1 MNWIKNFA
9 RWIIRKELRLQDVA
23 FQTQAGLIHE
33 YTLRHEEDEKT
44 IRNLRNRLF
53 GRRKHLVSQLMLEC
67 IAMCLPD
74 PNAVGTGSI
83 TVSDIKLRN
92 AGFVDEIGGVKYD
105 HKCFVKE
112 ITENE
117 GERGAIV
124 HITDYN
130 MNIFVPLRR
139 ENVSYEVYGVKTAI
153 ETYFWDFYG
162 AGLRMLSA
170 EAWAM
175 ATEFVKAQNN
185 VLSEFREQ
193 GLL

>member
-1 MNWIKNFA
+1 MNWIKKFA
-9 RWIIRKELRLQDVA
+9 QWILREEINA
-23 FQTQAGLIHE
+23 FKSTLAKQAN
-33 YTLRHEEDEKT
+33 EKQALNNK
-44 IRNLRNRLF
+44 IERLKSRLF

-67 IAMCLPD
+67 IVKCLPD
-74 PNAVGTGSI
+74 PNAVGTGGI
-83 TVSDIKLRN
+83 TASDIKMRN
-92 AGFVDEIGGVKYD
+92 MGFVDEIGGRKYD

-112 ITENE
+112 ITTHE

-130 MNIFVPLRR
+130 MNIFIPLRR
-139 ENVSYEVYGVKTAI
+139 ENVSYEVYGVQTAI

-170 EAWAM
+170 EVWAM
-175 ATEFVKAQNN
+175 VTEFIRAQNN

>member
-1 MNWIKNFA
+1 MNWIKKFA
-9 RWIIRKELRLQDVA
+9 QWLLSEELAEERKHYQKINNDLRADKEALEKSNE
-23 FQTQAGLIHE
+23 GL
-33 YTLRHEEDEKT
+33 R
-44 IRNLRNRLF
+44 RLAF

-67 IAMCLPD
+67 IVKCLPD
-74 PNAVGTGSI
+74 PNAVGTGGI
-83 TVSDIKLRN
+83 TASDIKMRN
-92 AGFVDEIGGVKYD
+92 MGFVDEIGGMKYD

-112 ITENE
+112 ITAHE

-130 MNIFVPLRR
+130 MNIFMLRK
-139 ENVSYEVYGVKTAI
+139 ENVSYKVYGVQIAI

-175 ATEFVKAQNN
+175 ATEFIRAQNN
-185 VLSEFREQ
+185 VLSEFRE
-193 GLL
+193 

>member
-1 MNWIKNFA
+1 MNWIKKFA
-9 RWIIRKELRLQDVA
+9 QWLLSKELAEERKHYQKINDDLRADKEALEKSNEGLRRLA
-23 FQTQAGLIHE
+23 
-33 YTLRHEEDEKT
+33 
-44 IRNLRNRLF
+44 F

-67 IAMCLPD
+67 IVKRLPD
-74 PNAVGTGSI
+74 PNAVGTGGI
-83 TVSDIKLRN
+83 TASDIKLRN
-92 AGFVDEIGGVKYD
+92 MGFVDEIGGRKYD

-112 ITENE
+112 ITAHE

-130 MNIFVPLRR
+130 MNIFIPLRK
-139 ENVSYEVYGVKTAI
+139 ENVSYKVYGVQTAI

-170 EAWAM
+170 EAWVM
-175 ATEFVKAQNN
+175 ATEFIRAQNN
-185 VLSEFREQ
+185 VLKEFREQ

>member
-1 MNWIKNFA
+1 MNWIKKFA
-9 RWIIRKELRLQDVA
+9 QWLLSEELAEERKHYKKINDDLRADKEALEKSNE
-23 FQTQAGLIHE
+23 GL
-33 YTLRHEEDEKT
+33 R
-44 IRNLRNRLF
+44 RLAF

-67 IAMCLPD
+67 IVKCLPD
-74 PNAVGTGSI
+74 PNAVGTGGI
-83 TVSDIKLRN
+83 TASDIKLRN
-92 AGFVDEIGGVKYD
+92 MGFVDEIGGRKYD

-112 ITENE
+112 ITAHE

-130 MNIFVPLRR
+130 MNIFIPLRK
-139 ENVSYEVYGVKTAI
+139 ENVSYEVYGVQTAI

-175 ATEFVKAQNN
+175 ATEFIRAQNN
-185 VLSEFREQ
+185 VLKEFREQ

>member
-1 MNWIKNFA
+1 MNWIKKFA
-9 RWIIRKELRLQDVA
+9 QWLLSEELAEERKHYQKINDDLRADKEAL
-23 FQTQAGLIHE
+23 
-33 YTLRHEEDEKT
+33 EKS
-44 IRNLRNRLF
+44 NEWLKRLAF

-67 IAMCLPD
+67 IVKCLPD
-74 PNAVGTGSI
+74 PNAVGVGRISAADISI
-83 TVSDIKLRN
+83 RN
-92 AGFVDEIGGVKYD
+92 MSFVDERGGRKYN

-130 MNIFVPLRR
+130 MNIFIPLRI
-139 ENVSYEVYGVKTAI
+139 ENVSYEVYGVQTAI

-175 ATEFVKAQNN
+175 ATEFIRAQNN
-185 VLSEFREQ
+185 VMKEFREQ
-193 GLL
+193 

>member
-1 MNWIKNFA
+1 MSWIKKFA
-9 RWIIRKELRLQDVA
+9 NWVLSDDLQEMKTKHDREIKDLEKSNEGLR
-23 FQTQAGLIHE
+23 
-33 YTLRHEEDEKT
+33 
-44 IRNLRNRLF
+44 RLAF

-67 IAMCLPD
+67 IVKCLPD
-74 PNAVGTGSI
+74 PNAVGTGGI
-83 TVSDIKLRN
+83 TASDIKLRN
-92 AGFVDEIGGVKYD
+92 MGFVDEIGGRKYD

-112 ITENE
+112 ITAHE

-130 MNIFVPLRR
+130 MNIFIPLRK
-139 ENVSYEVYGVKTAI
+139 ENVSYEVYGVQTAI
-153 ETYFWDFYG
+153 ETYSWDFYG

-175 ATEFVKAQNN
+175 ATEFIRAQNN

>member
-1 MNWIKNFA
+1 MNWIKKFA
-9 RWIIRKELRLQDVA
+9 QWLLSEELAEERKHYQKINDDLRADKEALEKSNE
-23 FQTQAGLIHE
+23 GL
-33 YTLRHEEDEKT
+33 R
-44 IRNLRNRLF
+44 RLAF

-67 IAMCLPD
+67 IVKCLPD
-74 PNAVGTGSI
+74 PNAVGTGGI
-83 TVSDIKLRN
+83 TASDIKLRN
-92 AGFVDEIGGVKYD
+92 MGFVDEIGGRKYD
-105 HKCFVKE
+105 HKCFDKE
-112 ITENE
+112 ITAHE

-130 MNIFVPLRR
+130 MNIFIPLRK
-139 ENVSYEVYGVKTAI
+139 ENVSYEVYGVQTAI

-175 ATEFVKAQNN
+175 ATEFIRAQNN
-185 VLSEFREQ
+185 VLKEFREQ

>member
-1 MNWIKNFA
+1 MNWIKKFA
-9 RWIIRKELRLQDVA
+9 RWV
-23 FQTQAGLIHE
+23 
-33 YTLRHEEDEKT
+33 
-44 IRNLRNRLF
+44 LRNELKAISESMGEARRYAKDIELLKRQIF
-53 GRRKHLVSQLMLEC
+53 GRHKHLVSQLMLEY
-67 IAMCLPD
+67 IVKCLPD
-74 PNAVGTGSI
+74 PNAVGIGRI
-83 TVSDIKLRN
+83 TASDIKMRN
-92 AGFVDEIGGVKYD
+92 MVFEDELGGRKYV

-112 ITENE
+112 ITSRE

-130 MNIFVPLRR
+130 MNIFIPLRK
-139 ENVSYEVYGVKTAI
+139 EKVSYEVYGVQTAI

-170 EAWAM
+170 EAWTM
-175 ATEFVKAQNN
+175 ATEFIRAQNN

>member
-1 MNWIKNFA
+1 MNWIKKFA
-9 RWIIRKELRLQDVA
+9 QWLLSEELAEERKHYQKINDDLRADKEAL
-23 FQTQAGLIHE
+23 
-33 YTLRHEEDEKT
+33 EKS
-44 IRNLRNRLF
+44 NEWLKRLAF

-67 IAMCLPD
+67 IVKCLPD
-74 PNAVGTGSI
+74 PNAVGVGRISSADISI
-83 TVSDIKLRN
+83 RN
-92 AGFVDEIGGVKYD
+92 MGFVDELGGRRYD

-112 ITENE
+112 ITERE

-130 MNIFVPLRR
+130 MNIFIPLRK
-139 ENVSYEVYGVKTAI
+139 ENVSYEVFGVQTAI

-175 ATEFVKAQNN
+175 ATEFIRAQNN

>member
-1 MNWIKNFA
+1 MNWIKKFA
-9 RWIIRKELRLQDVA
+9 QWLLSEELAEERKHYQKINDDLRADKEALKKSN
-23 FQTQAGLIHE
+23 E
-33 YTLRHEEDEKT
+33 
-44 IRNLRNRLF
+44 RLKRLAF

-67 IAMCLPD
+67 IVNCLPD

-83 TVSDIKLRN
+83 TASDIKMRN
-92 AGFVDEIGGVKYD
+92 TCFVDEIGGMKYN

-112 ITENE
+112 ITTHE

-130 MNIFVPLRR
+130 MNIFIPLRK
-139 ENVSYEVYGVKTAI
+139 ENVSYEVYGVQTAI

-162 AGLRMLSA
+162 AGLRMLSVK
-170 EAWAM
+170 AWAI
-175 ATEFVKAQNN
+175 ATEFIRAQNN
-185 VLSEFREQ
+185 VLSEFKEQ

>member
-1 MNWIKNFA
+1 MNWIKKFA
-9 RWIIRKELRLQDVA
+9 QWLLSEELAEERKHYQKINDDLRADKEALEKSNE
-23 FQTQAGLIHE
+23 GL
-33 YTLRHEEDEKT
+33 R
-44 IRNLRNRLF
+44 RLAF

-67 IAMCLPD
+67 IVKCLPD
-74 PNAVGTGSI
+74 PNAVGTGGI
-83 TVSDIKLRN
+83 TASDIKLRN
-92 AGFVDEIGGVKYD
+92 MGFVDEIGGRKYD

-112 ITENE
+112 ITAHE

-130 MNIFVPLRR
+130 MNIFIPLRK
-139 ENVSYEVYGVKTAI
+139 ENVSYEMYGVQTAI

-162 AGLRMLSA
+162 AELRMLSA

-175 ATEFVKAQNN
+175 ATEFIRAQNN
-185 VLSEFREQ
+185 VLKEFREQ

>member
-1 MNWIKNFA
+1 MNWIKKFA
-9 RWIIRKELRLQDVA
+9 QWLLSEELAEERKHYQKINDDLRADKEALEKSNE
-23 FQTQAGLIHE
+23 GLRRIA
-33 YTLRHEEDEKT
+33 
-44 IRNLRNRLF
+44 F

-67 IAMCLPD
+67 IVKCLPD
-74 PNAVGTGSI
+74 PNAVGTGGI
-83 TVSDIKLRN
+83 TASEIKLRN
-92 AGFVDEIGGVKYD
+92 MGFVDEIGGRKYD

-112 ITENE
+112 ITAHE

-130 MNIFVPLRR
+130 MNIFIPLRK
-139 ENVSYEVYGVKTAI
+139 EKVSYVAYGVQTAI

-175 ATEFVKAQNN
+175 ATEFIRAQNN
-185 VLSEFREQ
+185 VLSEFRQE

>member
-1 MNWIKNFA
+1 MI
-9 RWIIRKELRLQDVA
+9 V
-23 FQTQAGLIHE
+23 
-33 YTLRHEEDEKT
+33 
-44 IRNLRNRLF
+44 
-53 GRRKHLVSQLMLEC
+53 
-67 IAMCLPD
+67 P
-74 PNAVGTGSI
+74 VGTSTTQMTLSLVKEQPI
-83 TVSDIKLRN
+83 VSLAALYSETERQERSFKNHTGIL
-92 AGFVDEIGGVKYD
+92 DEIGGRKYD

-112 ITENE
+112 ITSRE

-130 MNIFVPLRR
+130 MNIFIPLRK
-139 ENVSYEVYGVKTAI
+139 ENVSYEVYGVQTAI

-175 ATEFVKAQNN
+175 ATEFIRAQNN
-185 VLSEFREQ
+185 VLSEFRQE

>member
-1 MNWIKNFA
+1 MNWIKKFA
-9 RWIIRKELRLQDVA
+9 QWLLSEELAEERKHYQKINDDLRADKEALEKSNEGLRLLA
-23 FQTQAGLIHE
+23 
-33 YTLRHEEDEKT
+33 
-44 IRNLRNRLF
+44 F

-67 IAMCLPD
+67 IVKCLPD
-74 PNAVGTGSI
+74 PNAVGTGGI
-83 TVSDIKLRN
+83 TASDIKMRN
-92 AGFVDEIGGVKYD
+92 MGFVDEIGGRKYD

-112 ITENE
+112 ITTHE

-130 MNIFVPLRR
+130 MNIFIPLRK
-139 ENVSYEVYGVKTAI
+139 ENVSYKVYGVQTAI

-175 ATEFVKAQNN
+175 ATEFIRAQNN

>member
-1 MNWIKNFA
+1 MNWIKKFA
-9 RWIIRKELRLQDVA
+9 QWLLSEELAEERKRYQKINDDLRADKEALEKSNE
-23 FQTQAGLIHE
+23 GL
-33 YTLRHEEDEKT
+33 R
-44 IRNLRNRLF
+44 RLAF

-67 IAMCLPD
+67 IVKCLPD
-74 PNAVGTGSI
+74 PNAVGTGGI
-83 TVSDIKLRN
+83 TASDIKMRN
-92 AGFVDEIGGVKYD
+92 MGFVDELGGRQYD

-112 ITENE
+112 ITAYE

-124 HITDYN
+124 HITYYN
-130 MNIFVPLRR
+130 MNIFIPLRK
-139 ENVSYEVYGVKTAI
+139 ENVSYEVYGVQTAI

-175 ATEFVKAQNN
+175 AMEFIRAQNN
-185 VLSEFREQ
+185 VLKEFREE

>member
-1 MNWIKNFA
+1 MNWIKKFA
-9 RWIIRKELRLQDVA
+9 QWLLSEELAEERKHYQKINDDLRADKEALEKSNE
-23 FQTQAGLIHE
+23 GL
-33 YTLRHEEDEKT
+33 R
-44 IRNLRNRLF
+44 RLVF

-67 IAMCLPD
+67 IVKCLPD
-74 PNAVGTGSI
+74 PNAVGTGGI
-83 TVSDIKLRN
+83 TASDIKLRN
-92 AGFVDEIGGVKYD
+92 MGFVDELGGRKYD

-112 ITENE
+112 ITAHE

-130 MNIFVPLRR
+130 MNIFIPLRK
-139 ENVSYEVYGVKTAI
+139 ENVSYKVYGVQTAI

-175 ATEFVKAQNN
+175 ATEFIRAQNN

>member
-1 MNWIKNFA
+1 MNWIKKFA
-9 RWIIRKELRLQDVA
+9 QWVISEELAEERKHYQKINDDLRADKEVLEKSNE
-23 FQTQAGLIHE
+23 GL
-33 YTLRHEEDEKT
+33 R
-44 IRNLRNRLF
+44 RLAF

-67 IAMCLPD
+67 IVKCLPD
-74 PNAVGTGSI
+74 PNAVGVGGI
-83 TVSDIKLRN
+83 TASDIKLRN
-92 AGFVDEIGGVKYD
+92 MGFVDEIGGRKYD

-112 ITENE
+112 ITEQNV
-117 GERGAIV
+117 ERGAIV

-130 MNIFVPLRR
+130 MNIFIPLRI
-139 ENVSYEVYGVKTAI
+139 ENVSYEVYGVQTAI

-175 ATEFVKAQNN
+175 ATEFIRAQNN
-185 VLSEFREQ
+185 VMKEFREQ

>member
-1 MNWIKNFA
+1 MNWIKKFA
-9 RWIIRKELRLQDVA
+9 QWLLSEELAEERKHYQKINDDLRADKEALEKSNE
-23 FQTQAGLIHE
+23 GL
-33 YTLRHEEDEKT
+33 R
-44 IRNLRNRLF
+44 RLAF

-67 IAMCLPD
+67 IVKCLPD
-74 PNAVGTGSI
+74 PNAVGTGGI
-83 TVSDIKLRN
+83 TASDIKMRN
-92 AGFVDEIGGVKYD
+92 MGFVDEIGGRKYD
-105 HKCFVKE
+105 HKCFVKK
-112 ITENE
+112 ITAHE

-130 MNIFVPLRR
+130 MNIFIPLRK
-139 ENVSYEVYGVKTAI
+139 ENVSYEVYGVQTAI

-175 ATEFVKAQNN
+175 ATEFIRAQNN
-185 VLSEFREQ
+185 VLKEFREQ